1 MRDLNK
7 FGKVLFLNNCQI
19 INLIVLLTS
28 GTNYDQDRVIVVCL
42 SLQTC
47 LLACFRCA
55 LNFVFHLFGN
65 MNMSILVSQS

>member
-47 LLACFRCA
+47 
-55 LNFVFHLFGN
+55 
-65 MNMSILVSQS
+65 

>member
-7 FGKVLFLNNCQI
+7 FGKVLFQI

-28 GTNYDQDRVIVVCL
+28 GTNYDEGLCY
-42 SLQTC
+42 SG
-47 LLACFRCA
+47 LLCRYDLLVFRCA

-65 MNMSILVSQS
+65 MNMS